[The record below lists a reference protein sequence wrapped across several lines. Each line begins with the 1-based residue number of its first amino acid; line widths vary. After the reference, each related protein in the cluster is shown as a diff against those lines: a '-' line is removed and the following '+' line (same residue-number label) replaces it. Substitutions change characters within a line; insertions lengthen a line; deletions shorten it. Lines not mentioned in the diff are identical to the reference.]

1 MPIIAKLDWVNAT
14 DTAVPIK
21 GAEHGVAINVAKKPL
36 KKSRTLKLDPI
47 FLWLKNNN
55 PFRYGFLGRWLR

>member
-21 GAEHGVAINVAKKPL
+21 GAEHGVANKVAKKPL
-36 KKSRTLKLDPI
+36 IWFESVLIVSLSDGRNFIFNVFPI
-47 FLWLKNNN
+47 
-55 PFRYGFLGRWLR
+55 Y